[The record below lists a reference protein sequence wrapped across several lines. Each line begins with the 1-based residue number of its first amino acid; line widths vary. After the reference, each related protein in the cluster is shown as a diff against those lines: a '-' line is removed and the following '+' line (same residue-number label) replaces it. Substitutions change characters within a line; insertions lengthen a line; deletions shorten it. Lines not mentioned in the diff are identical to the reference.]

1 MCPPPYISSSGILVR
16 DGRARCELSRPRLA
30 LAAVLVAALV
40 ATNPANQL
48 QDWRLPPRSSEETP
62 RSSSTSSWLDGVLSS
77 LQSAMD
83 GPRRRTNYGLFSL
96 RSGAADGRIHL
107 QALTLDVPICQ
118 KPEGGDDL
126 RQYPKYSI
134 GGGGG
139 SGRGLLDPACG
150 WIEDTFCHGLVWDV
164 RANRPFAAHRVL
176 EGLLLAWAL
185 MAWCLQ
191 PGWWPAEPGWRRPLA
206 TLGSV
211 LCFPSIVEDLISCN
225 LLVYP
230 ALESMDRLLTASA
243 SGNRNLATQRF
254 YGSAL
259 LLIGGIGG
267 MSNLLSTTL
276 SKRGTFGLHGS
287 IAASLGYLLATKPS
301 QLLVRYWGLFHM
313 TASDIL
319 LAVTAIGLVDALRSP
334 SCDGSN
340 REAQRPAVDG
350 RGRPWQPDG
359 AVSGRELHAVVAPN
373 PLLLD

>member
-1 MCPPPYISSSGILVR
+1 V
-16 DGRARCELSRPRLA
+16 
-30 LAAVLVAALV
+30 
-40 ATNPANQL
+40 
-48 QDWRLPPRSSEETP
+48 
-62 RSSSTSSWLDGVLSS
+62 
-77 LQSAMD
+77 
-83 GPRRRTNYGLFSL
+83 
-96 RSGAADGRIHL
+96 
-107 QALTLDVPICQ
+107 
-118 KPEGGDDL
+118 
-126 RQYPKYSI
+126 
-134 GGGGG
+134 
-139 SGRGLLDPACG
+139 DPACG

-191 PGWWPAEPGWRRPLA
+191 PGWWPTEPSWTRPLA

-230 ALESMDRLLTASA
+230 ALQSMDRLLTASA

-259 LLIGGIGG
+259 LLIAGIGG
-267 MSNLLSTTL
+267 LSNLLSTTL

-319 LAVTAIGLVDALRSP
+319 LAVTAIGLVDALLGVRLP
-334 SCDGSN
+334 
-340 REAQRPAVDG
+340 VMG
-350 RGRPWQPDG
+350 RMGRRNVLSWMVGGVLGNLMGQYQVENYTQWWHPI
-359 AVSGRELHAVVAPN
+359 RYY
-373 PLLLD
+373 